1 MSNELLIAV
10 FGFFGTLIGTLGG
23 IVASSKLTI
32 FRIQQLEQKVEK
44 HNSVIERVFKLEEK
58 VATEEA
64 DIKEL
69 KSYHT
74 HN

>member
-1 MSNELLIAV
+1 MSNELIVAL
-10 FGFFGTLIGTLGG
+10 FGFVGTLIGTLGG

-58 VATEEA
+58 VAAEEV

-69 KSYHT
+69 KRYHA